1 MILPPRPPNMTE
13 IPFHK
18 MLLHQ
23 HFGNGGVTMRE
34 GICGAAIV
42 EDDTDDGG
50 VAGFCWEASPNYAFS
65 PCLNELIDRGWMV
78 V

>member
-1 MILPPRPPNMTE
+1 
-13 IPFHK
+13 
-18 MLLHQ
+18 
-23 HFGNGGVTMRE
+23 MRE